1 MQKLT
6 VKQEIWQRG
15 MKYRMG
21 YNDME
26 VRTDLALEVRE
37 DMEKRGEE
45 LAGVSVKRE
54 KKEDILITTVTIE
67 TEEAAKA
74 MKKPCGNYLTLE
86 APWLKWNNGEEKA
99 VAEVVAEYIRKL
111 IPEKLRESILVAG
124 LGNRQ
129 VTPDALGPWVVDRLC
144 VNKHFAKDGENVIS
158 AVAPGVM
165 AQTGL
170 ETAVLIKG
178 IAEQTKPTAIIALDA
193 LAARNVERL
202 NTTIQLSDVG
212 ISPGSG
218 VGNHRHAID
227 YETMKVPVIAIGIPT
242 VVDAV
247 TIVND
252 TMNGLLEAMD
262 IEHEYLTEAERRALV
277 SELLVPNLKT
287 MFLTPK
293 NVDESIINMSD
304 TLASAICMAIMQ

>member
-1 MQKLT
+1 MPNN
-6 VKQEIWQRG
+6 IS
-15 MKYRMG
+15 
-21 YNDME
+21 E

-45 LAGVSVKRE
+45 LSGVSVKHE

-67 TEEAAKA
+67 DEKAAKA
-74 MKKPCGNYLTLE
+74 MKKSCGNYLTLE
-86 APWLKWNNGEEKA
+86 APWVRWNEGEEET
-99 VAEVVAEYIRKL
+99 VAEVVADYIRKL
-111 IPEKLRESILVAG
+111 IPKDLRKSVLVVG

-129 VTPDALGPWVVDRLC
+129 VTPDALGPWIVDRLC
-144 VNKHFAKDGENVIS
+144 INKHLQTDSEENVIS
-158 AVAPGVM
+158 AIAPGVM
-165 AQTGL
+165 AQTGI
-170 ETAVLIKG
+170 ETAEVVKG
-178 IAEQTKPTAIIALDA
+178 IVEQTKPTAIIALDA

-202 NTTIQLSDVG
+202 NTTIQLSDAG

-252 TMNGLLEAMD
+252 TMNNLLDAMK
-262 IEHEYLTEAERRALV
+262 IEYEYLTEAERRDLIL
-277 SELLVPNLKT
+277 ELLNPNLKM